1 MKKAT
6 LYATRALT
14 EAAVLAG
21 LFMGMLNTLAAG
33 FTCFDSCPSPAFF
46 FSTLVTPTVWTV
58 APAVALEVLA
68 LAAFVAYCAVSRQH
82 GRAAVALAVAV
93 IGALAGAAM
102 LAALMRQG
110 QATLPLFPGE
120 DILAEEPVV
129 RWRELW
135 GFAVTGAIVIWSGFL
150 TFLLWRAE

>member
-1 MKKAT
+1 M

-14 EAAVLAG
+14 AAAVVAG
-21 LFMGMLNTLAAG
+21 LFMGLFVNTLAAA

-46 FSTLVTPTVWTV
+46 FSALVSSTMWTV

-68 LAAFVAYCAVSRQH
+68 LAAFVAYCVLSRQR
-82 GRAAVALAVAV
+82 GRAVVAVAVAV
-93 IGALAGAAM
+93 IGALVGAAM

-110 QATLPLFPGE
+110 QASLPLFPGE
-120 DILAEEPVV
+120 DILAEEPLV

-135 GFAVTGAIVIWSGFL
+135 GFAVTGALVIWSGFL